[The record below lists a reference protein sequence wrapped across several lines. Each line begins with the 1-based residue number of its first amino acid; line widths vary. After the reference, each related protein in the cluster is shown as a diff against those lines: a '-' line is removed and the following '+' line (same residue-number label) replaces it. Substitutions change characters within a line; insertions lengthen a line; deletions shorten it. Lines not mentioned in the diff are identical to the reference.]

1 MRRLSLLAATAIV
14 LVGCATSKSTQPQA
28 KIPEPGI
35 GIEQVVGPREL
46 GFPYGPIEVK
56 YNLAVQNNAAIP
68 MTLVRIDIQSE
79 GVAGGAYTLRRY
91 SYPFHQEIPP
101 NSVGVVTFWAK
112 AMAWGQSMRET
123 EPVTVRGVA
132 HFNTPSGATQKVFI
146 RDLSQYA
153 D

>member
-14 LVGCATSKSTQPQA
+14 LVGCATSKSTQPRA

>member
-1 MRRLSLLAATAIV
+1 MKRLFFLLASLIV
-14 LVGCATSKSTQPQA
+14 FAACATSKSSQPRA
-28 KIPEPGI
+28 SIPDPGI

-46 GFPYGPIEVK
+46 GYPNGPIEVK
-56 YNLAVQNNAAIP
+56 YNFAVQNNAPIP
-68 MTLVRIDIQSE
+68 MTLTRIDIQSE

-112 AMAWGQSMRET
+112 AIGWGQSMRET

-132 HFNTPSGATQKVFI
+132 HFSTPNGLTQKVFV

>member
-1 MRRLSLLAATAIV
+1 MRRLFFVLAAALV
-14 LVGCATSKSTQPQA
+14 LAACATSKSTQPKV
-28 KIPEPGI
+28 KIPDPGI

-46 GFPYGPIEVK
+46 GYPYGPIEVK
-56 YNLAVQNNAAIP
+56 YNFAVQNNASIP
-68 MTLVRIDIQSE
+68 MTLTRIDIQSE

-101 NSVGVVTFWAK
+101 NSVGVVTFWAR
-112 AMAWGQSMRET
+112 AMGWGQSMRET

-132 HFNTPSGATQKVFI
+132 HFQTTAGATQKVFV

-153 D
+153 N